1 MNNESGHGAPQ
12 RPGEGQRDTGRD
24 TIVTKIALP
33 AGHEVFA
40 GHFEDF
46 PIVAGVHQIDWVA
59 AVLSHHHGVAVQVTA
74 IPRAKFTAMIRPGA
88 NLELTVTVAPGAPGT
103 ALGAAAQQGLE
114 QRHNAKW
121 GHSAKWRLTGRDAA
135 TGKERKFSEGRV
147 EYSL

>member
-12 RPGEGQRDTGRD
+12 RPGEGHRDTGSA
-24 TIVTKIALP
+24 TIVKKIALP

-59 AVLSHHHGVAVQVTA
+59 AALSHHHGVAVQVTA

-121 GHSAKWRLTGRDAA
+121 RLTGRDAA
-135 TGKERKFSEGRV
+135 TGKEQKFSEGRV